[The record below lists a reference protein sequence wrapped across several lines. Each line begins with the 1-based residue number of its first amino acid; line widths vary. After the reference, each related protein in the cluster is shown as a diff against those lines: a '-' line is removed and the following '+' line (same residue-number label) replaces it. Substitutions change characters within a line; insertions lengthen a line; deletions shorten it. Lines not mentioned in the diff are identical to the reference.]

1 MIEEIA
7 TVIGVEADGVWVKTQ
22 AKTTCGACQ
31 QKDSCTSGIVAK
43 ALTPKEPRL
52 FIPTTIAMLPGQQV
66 RIGLHEAALTQAAL
80 RVYLLPLVS
89 FILAMAA
96 LVQLGA
102 NEGLQLL
109 GALVSSALSLYWVKR
124 SEQHREKDLQ
134 VSLLAV
140 LPSLTVTQQ

>member
-1 MIEEIA
+1 
-7 TVIGVEADGVWVKTQ
+7 
-22 AKTTCGACQ
+22 
-31 QKDSCTSGIVAK
+31 
-43 ALTPKEPRL
+43 
-52 FIPTTIAMLPGQQV
+52 
-66 RIGLHEAALTQAAL
+66 
-80 RVYLLPLVS
+80 
-89 FILAMAA
+89 